1 MSVRTRWVRSIA
13 VVAVTATA
21 MVGCSDDD
29 DDDAAGSAP
38 PSTGA
43 PAATGAPAVTTP
55 AVSATEVTTPTETT
69 FDTLPATSAAATGAT
84 TPGVAPGGYEEVGAD
99 QLLPLGA
106 DGKSDPIADPLGDGV
121 YYAIAY
127 SPTDDGSVRFDLARF
142 ISAETCIDELDTV
155 PGGTVDQQGC
165 YGGVEDTD
173 ATASVTMPLDGAT
186 PVILVTQD
194 FRFFRV
200 TAAEFARLLA
210 GEAPAPDAPPGFE
223 YQPYWR
229 AMVEVV
235 DGEVARANQ
244 QPSS

>member
-1 MSVRTRWVRSIA
+1 M
-13 VVAVTATA
+13 TATA

-29 DDDAAGSAP
+29 DSAGSAP

-43 PAATGAPAVTTP
+43 PTSTGAPAITTP
-55 AVSATEVTTPTETT
+55 AVSAPAVTTPTETT
-69 FDTLPATSAAATGAT
+69 PDTLPATSAAGAGAT
-84 TPGVAPGGYEEVGAD
+84 TPGVAAGGYEEVAAD
-99 QLLPLGA
+99 QLLPLAA
-106 DGKSDPIADPLGDGV
+106 DGKSDPIADPLGDGA

-127 SPTDDGSVRFDLARF
+127 SLTDDGSAVRFDLARF

-173 ATASVTMPLDGAT
+173 ATASVTMPLDSAT

-194 FRFFRV
+194 FQFFRV
-200 TAAEFARLLA
+200 TAVEFGRLLA